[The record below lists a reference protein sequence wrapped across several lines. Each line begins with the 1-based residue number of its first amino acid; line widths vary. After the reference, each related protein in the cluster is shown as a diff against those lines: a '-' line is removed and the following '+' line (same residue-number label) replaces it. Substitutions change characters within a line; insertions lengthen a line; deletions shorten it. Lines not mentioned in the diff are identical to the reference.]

1 MSNVS
6 QEGAL
11 AQVQQLVRVIQD
23 AIEAEE
29 TRRNNPRKR
38 KGGEASWAAAT
49 YHLSVLT
56 GQDWQGKGALI
67 AKAFGY

>member
-11 AQVQQLVRVIQD
+11 AQVQQLVWAIQD
-23 AIEAEE
+23 AIETEE
-29 TRRNNPRKR
+29 ARRNNPHKR

-56 GQDWQGKGALI
+56 GQDWQGKGDLI
-67 AKAFGY
+67 AKVFGY